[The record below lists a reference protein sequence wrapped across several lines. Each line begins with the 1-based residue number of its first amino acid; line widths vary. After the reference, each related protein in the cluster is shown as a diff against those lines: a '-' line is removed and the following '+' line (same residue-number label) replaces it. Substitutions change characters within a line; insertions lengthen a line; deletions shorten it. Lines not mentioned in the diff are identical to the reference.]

1 MITRIKVD
9 SVENKY
15 FEFCWNLYV
24 SAFPEEERRAMDY
37 HLETMVKP
45 SFCFDIVLVDGVR
58 VGILAWWDL
67 SEFRYIEHFATDPS
81 LRGQGYGDKILR
93 DFISESEKP
102 LILEVEHP
110 VSEIEKRRVGFYERI
125 GLVLNQHYYAHPS
138 YDINSD
144 AEVSLMIMTYP
155 NLVSEGQLRQFVED
169 EFPVIHFGW
178 F

>member
-1 MITRIKVD
+1 MIVRREIK
-9 SVENKY
+9 SVNDAD
-15 FEFCWNLYV
+15 FEFCWDLYV
-24 SAFPEEERRAMDY
+24 SAFPEEERRTMDY
-37 HLETMVKP
+37 HLETMTKA
-45 SFCFDIVLVDGVR
+45 SFCFDMVMVNGIR

-67 SEFRYIEHFATDPS
+67 SEFRYIEHFATAPA

-110 VSEIEKRRVGFYERI
+110 VSEIEKRRIGFYERI
-125 GLVLNQHYYAHPS
+125 GLSLNQHYYAHPS
-138 YDINSD
+138 YNINSD

-155 NLVSEGQLRQFVED
+155 NLISEEQLCQFVKD
-169 EFPVIHFGW
+169 EFPVIHFGR